1 MIKPEIY
8 YTLICD
14 RCKEL
19 FESSGINGYTDDG
32 SVLENAMESDWIEY
46 EGKHYCPECYHV
58 DEEMDELVPLPD
70 FPRFAFKV
78 KDFLECYV
86 GFRDAVIQEQND
98 SYTISVGLKS
108 ERPLQREHLSMVGLL
123 LPANVW
129 SYEVTPANKYG
140 WRKLVIK
147 IEK

>member
-1 MIKPEIY
+1 MWTKRR
-8 YTLICD
+8 TNL
-14 RCKEL
+14 
-19 FESSGINGYTDDG
+19 S
-32 SVLENAMESDWIEY
+32 
-46 EGKHYCPECYHV
+46 
-58 DEEMDELVPLPD
+58 PLPD
-70 FPRFAFKV
+70 FPRFVFKV
-78 KDFLECYV
+78 KDFLEYYV

-129 SYEVTPANKYG
+129 SYEVTPAGKYG
-140 WRKLVIK
+140 WSKLVIK

>member
-19 FESSGINGYTDDG
+19 FESSGINGYTDGDYIWE
-32 SVLENAMESDWIEY
+32 SAESSDWIEHN
-46 EGKHYCPECYHV
+46 GKHYCPECYHV
-58 DEEMDELVPLPD
+58 DEETDELVPLPD

-129 SYEVTPANKYG
+129 SYEVTPADKYG